1 MSFVW
6 AFKRFIREKSPFAL
20 SHALNISDKAVYS
33 WATDEDSPF
42 HRKTPLDKAVEVLDV
57 FKRHTP
63 ELLYEVLCQLAERYG
78 YRLEKLP
85 TKEDIKLSRLLKEVN
100 DVPQEL
106 IKVYEDGE
114 LTEEEITNA
123 IREIQEA
130 QEVLAKKKAYL
141 QWRLEQKKPIRLRRS
156 LG

>member
-1 MSFVW
+1 MFEEV
-6 AFKRFIREKSPFAL
+6 FRKFIRLKGAFTMAN
-20 SHALNISDKAVYS
+20 ALNTSEKAVYS
-33 WATDEDSPF
+33 WSMEEDSPF
-42 HRKTPLDKAVEVLDV
+42 FRRNPLHRAVQVLDV
-57 FKRHTP
+57 LKRYSP
-63 ELLYEVLCQLAERYG
+63 ELLYEVLSEIAERYG

-85 TKEDIKLSRLLKEVN
+85 AEEDIKLSKLLKEVS

-106 IKVYEDGE
+106 IKAYEDGN
-114 LTEEEITNA
+114 LTEEEIEKV
-123 IREIQEA
+123 IKEIQEA